1 VSLEVA
7 DRTGVLSEVAGEFAR
22 RGVSIAAVRQ
32 TGGEADG
39 SEEGARLVVVT
50 HGAPDSAL
58 AATVEALAGLD
69 VVRGVESVL
78 RVEGLGRPVSTL
90 GVAG

>member
-1 VSLEVA
+1 
-7 DRTGVLSEVAGEFAR
+7 
-22 RGVSIAAVRQ
+22 VSIAAVRQ
-32 TGGEADG
+32 TGGREDGDVPQTGAAEAAQA
-39 SEEGARLVVVT
+39 ARLVVVT

-58 AATVEALAGLD
+58 HATVEALAGLD
-69 VVRGVESVL
+69 VVRAVESVL